1 MPRLA
6 YAAHSIWFFLWTVV
20 IYPTLQFS
28 TETQDAVD
36 AITTNTEELCQCS
49 ITRDHII
56 DPVFLCFGVEAND
69 VTFRAQILANSQSDT
84 SEIISYMEQWID
96 GGSAV
101 VNIDNILYTPDPSCV
116 VRIQSL
122 NDPECE
128 QRSSSL
134 AVGASMYG
142 VLTAVMTIALAFL
155 GI

>member
-1 MPRLA
+1 
-6 YAAHSIWFFLWTVV
+6 
-20 IYPTLQFS
+20 
-28 TETQDAVD
+28 
-36 AITTNTEELCQCS
+36 
-49 ITRDHII
+49 
-56 DPVFLCFGVEAND
+56 VEAND

-134 AVGASMYG
+134 AVGASVYG